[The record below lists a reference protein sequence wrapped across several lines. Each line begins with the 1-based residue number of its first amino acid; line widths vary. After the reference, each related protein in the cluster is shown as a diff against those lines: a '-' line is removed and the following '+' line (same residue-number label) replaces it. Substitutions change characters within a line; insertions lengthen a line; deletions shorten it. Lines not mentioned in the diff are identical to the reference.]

1 MQTKKNFPV
10 TGLGCAACAARVTK
24 ILGKQPGIIESNV
37 NFATSTAQIVYD
49 TDKCD
54 LKAVRDAVQDGG
66 YDILTDTDDDGSDD
80 EDGQYDS
87 EADSTYTGQ
96 QSGAERCGNRD
107 MPIREQ
113 TGKGDSAKNDG
124 NKGNRQTMAGKRPTA
139 EEIAEAIHEQEYR
152 TLKRQTIGAV
162 TIAIPTMVLSM
173 AFPDA
178 IWARYMTWFL
188 ATAVVFG
195 FGRRFYVNAWKQLRH
210 RSANMDTHVANSTA
224 IAYLVSLF
232 NLLFPEF

>member
-113 TGKGDSAKNDG
+113 SGKGDSAKSDKSTGRGNCGNGGRLIREQSGKGDSARSDG
-124 NKGNRQTMAGKRPTA
+124 NVGQHTGTEKRPTA

-188 ATAVVFG
+188 ATAVVF
-195 FGRRFYVNAWKQLRH
+195 ATWTHSLR
-210 RSANMDTHVANSTA
+210 TV
-224 IAYLVSLF
+224 
-232 NLLFPEF
+232 PE